1 MQILDDSESI
11 TKILVITIA
20 SHIYLTTMKTF
31 PLRELQLQRC
41 LMTTGIGTTIGII
54 LEIEVEIKIGFE
66 MTTLINDL
74 ESAVSLLTD
83 PREVQE
89 TAPMDYDER
98 MTDIGDLRTEA
109 AQEVSHL
116 VPATVRAT
124 LKIKLGARR
133 AHRRQWVVTRLRQI
147 PLKINRLMLP
157 PIPRSRPPSQN
168 MKKKSLLILMLKLN
182 ADVVAVKNF

>member
-1 MQILDDSESI
+1 MARDTILALHDVAARHAALNAPGIANATANANI
-11 TKILVITIA
+11 TVTD
-20 SHIYLTTMKTF
+20 
-31 PLRELQLQRC
+31 
-41 LMTTGIGTTIGII
+41 GIGTTLGII
-54 LEIEVEIKIGFE
+54 LEIEVEIKTGFE
-66 MTTLINDL
+66 TTTLINDL

-116 VPATVRAT
+116 VLATVRAT

-133 AHRRQWVVTRLRQI
+133 AHRRQ
-147 PLKINRLMLP
+147 
-157 PIPRSRPPSQN
+157 
-168 MKKKSLLILMLKLN
+168 
-182 ADVVAVKNF
+182 